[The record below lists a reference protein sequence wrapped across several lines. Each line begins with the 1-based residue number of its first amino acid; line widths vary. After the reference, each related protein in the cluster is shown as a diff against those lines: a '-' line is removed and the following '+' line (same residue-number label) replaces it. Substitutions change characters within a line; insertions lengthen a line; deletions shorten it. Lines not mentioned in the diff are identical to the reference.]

1 MIQRVR
7 EVMTPA
13 PVTVGTL
20 TGINE
25 VARRMR
31 DEDIGAVLVTEGTR
45 LRGLV
50 TDRDLVVR
58 VLATHRNPDET
69 TVAEACSPELVTA
82 SPEDDAGHAV
92 QLMRQHA
99 LRRLPVV
106 EKGEAVGMVSLGDL
120 AVDRDPSSA
129 LGDISG
135 SSPNT

>member
-1 MIQRVR
+1 MAQRVR

-13 PVTVGTL
+13 PVALGAL
-20 TGINE
+20 TSVNE
-25 VARRMR
+25 AAQRMR
-31 DEDIGAVLVTEGTR
+31 DEDIGAVLVRDGAE

-58 VLATHRNPDET
+58 VLATHKNPDET

-82 SPEDDAGHAV
+82 SPEDEIGHAV
-92 QLMRQHA
+92 RLMREHT

-106 EKGEAVGMVSLGDL
+106 DNGEAVGMVSLGDL
-120 AVDRDPSSA
+120 AVERDPSSA
-129 LGDISG
+129 LGDISA